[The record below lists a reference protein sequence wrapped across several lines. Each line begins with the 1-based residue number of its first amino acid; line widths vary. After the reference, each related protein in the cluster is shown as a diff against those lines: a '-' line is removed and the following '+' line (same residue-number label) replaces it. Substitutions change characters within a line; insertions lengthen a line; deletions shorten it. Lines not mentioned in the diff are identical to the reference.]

1 MAKALLGHV
10 GLGPDARIIADL
22 RRLQKR
28 NRELERE
35 LLRLRIVNDE
45 LLAAVAATDAADADL
60 LLSVPVKEPALA

>member
-10 GLGPDARIIADL
+10 GLGPDARMVADL

-28 NRELERE
+28 VRELERE

-45 LLAAVAATDAADADL
+45 LLTAASVAADSDL
-60 LLSVPVKEPALA
+60 LLSVPTKEPALA

>member
-10 GLGPDARIIADL
+10 GLGPDARMVADI

-28 NRELERE
+28 VRELERE

-45 LLAAVAATDAADADL
+45 LLAAASVADDSDL
-60 LLSVPVKEPALA
+60 LLSVATKEPALA

>member
-10 GLGPDARIIADL
+10 GLGPDARMVADI

-28 NRELERE
+28 VRELERE

-45 LLAAVAATDAADADL
+45 LLTAASVADDSDL
-60 LLSVPVKEPALA
+60 LLSVATKEPALA

>member
-10 GLGPDARIIADL
+10 GLGPDARMVADL

-28 NRELERE
+28 VRELERE

-45 LLAAVAATDAADADL
+45 LLAAASVGDDSNL
-60 LLSVPVKEPALA
+60 LLSVATKEPALA

>member
-1 MAKALLGHV
+1 MAKALFGYV
-10 GLGPDARIIADL
+10 GQGPDARLMADL

-35 LLRLRIVNDE
+35 LLRLRILNDE
-45 LLAAVAATDAADADL
+45 LLATVAAADHASL